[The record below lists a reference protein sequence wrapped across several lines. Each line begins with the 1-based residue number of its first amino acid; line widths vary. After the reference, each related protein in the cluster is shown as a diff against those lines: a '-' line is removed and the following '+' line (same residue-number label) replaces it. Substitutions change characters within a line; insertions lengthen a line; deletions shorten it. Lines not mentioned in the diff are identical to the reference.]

1 MSDGIVSG
9 EATSVTIVIVIVMS
23 MTAEDARCVGI
34 GKGCNHWHV
43 KAAYECQ

>member
-9 EATSVTIVIVIVMS
+9 EATSVSIVIDMS